1 MTIRGRFR
9 DRCKAKKGQLPTFF
23 SFRSIWNCLTVMN
36 NTEAYHW
43 KLRGGSPE
51 AISTI
56 IGTTPQKKKEASLQ
70 ICVHS
75 SSDLPPPHEL
85 EVRTPICQRWRCSC
99 WHNTRSAATS
109 GAVLL
114 SKLGSLTLLTVC
126 PSWTNKQH
134 CKNPKFCCKEG
145 AFGFY
150 WSSVARKRHFE
161 MKSDI
166 TKSLYPCLLL
176 SPLCRAAWSN
186 TWTDDKEVWKEEKLL
201 RLEGL
206 EYYTE

>member
-1 MTIRGRFR
+1 MQSRKRPITNFFLLQ
-9 DRCKAKKGQLPTFF
+9 KYLKLPH
-23 SFRSIWNCLTVMN
+23 SNEQYRSISLKTERWLTWGNQHN
-36 NTEAYHW
+36 NW
-43 KLRGGSPE
+43 DNS
-51 AISTI
+51 S
-56 IGTTPQKKKEASLQ
+56 KKKEASLQ

-85 EVRTPICQRWRCSC
+85 EVRTPICQRWRCPC

-166 TKSLYPCLLL
+166 TKSLYPCLFL

-186 TWTDDKEVWKEEKLL
+186 TWTDDKEVWKEEKFL